1 MMTEQK
7 AADEITQPL
16 LSWYDNNKRSLP
28 WRETKDPYRIWVSEI
43 MLQQTRVEAVKGYYK
58 RFLDALPDIGA
69 LADAQEPYLLKLWEG
84 LGYYNRVRNMQKAAI
99 RVMEEF
105 DGRMPDTYELLVT
118 LPGIGEY
125 TAGAIASIAFD
136 RAVPAVDGNV
146 LRILARLWGDAS
158 DIADPRVK
166 KEFSKALSVYIP
178 KDRPGDYNQ
187 ALIELGAMVC
197 VPNGKPK
204 CEECP
209 WKGICVAKKEERI
222 DTLPVK
228 SKKKERS
235 IEKKTVL
242 LIWDGNHV
250 LLHKRPESGLLAGM
264 YEFPMADGWVSQT
277 KAKELVTELGFSPM
291 RVKKSV
297 EAVHIFTHK
306 EWHMHSYEIKVADTM
321 PESRTEKTPWQE
333 YVLIP
338 PRELERSYPLPSA
351 FKAFREIIG

>member
-1 MMTEQK
+1 MTEQK
-7 AADEITQPL
+7 AADAITQPL
-16 LSWYDNNKRSLP
+16 LSWYDKNKRSLP

-43 MLQQTRVEAVKGYYK
+43 MLQQTRVEAVRGYYK

-69 LADAQEPYLLKLWEG
+69 LARAEEPYLLKLWEG

-105 DGRMPDTYELLVT
+105 DGKMPDTYELLLT
-118 LPGIGEY
+118 LPGIGDY

-136 RAVPAVDGNV
+136 RAAPAVDGNV
-146 LRILARLWGDAS
+146 LRILTRLWGDES

-166 KEFSKALSVYIP
+166 KYFAKTLTDFIP

-209 WKGICVAKKEERI
+209 WNKVCVARKEERT
-222 DTLPVK
+222 DVLPVK
-228 SKKKERS
+228 SKKKERG

-242 LIWDGNHV
+242 LIRDGNHI
-250 LLHKRPESGLLAGM
+250 LLHKRPKRGLLAGM
-264 YEFPMADGWVSQT
+264 YEFPMADGWISPA
-277 KAKELVTELGFSPM
+277 KAGKIVEELGFSPM
-291 RVKKSV
+291 QIKKGAESI
-297 EAVHIFTHK
+297 HIFTHK
-306 EWHMHSYEIKVADTM
+306 EWHMHSYLIKVADTM
-321 PESRTEKTPWQE
+321 PEGRTEKTPWQE

-338 PRELERSYPLPSA
+338 PREIEKTYPLPSA
-351 FKAFREIIG
+351 FKAFRENIG